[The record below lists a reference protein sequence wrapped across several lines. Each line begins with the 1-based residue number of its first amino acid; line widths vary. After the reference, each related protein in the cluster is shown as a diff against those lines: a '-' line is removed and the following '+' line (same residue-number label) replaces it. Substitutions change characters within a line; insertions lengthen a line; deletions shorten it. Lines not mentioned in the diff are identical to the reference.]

1 MPVDDVLLEAEEKME
16 KAVTHLAEEF
26 RGVRTGRASVGL
38 VEHIK
43 VDYYGSPTPLQQLAN
58 LGTPEPQLIVIK
70 AYDPGSLKEIEKA
83 ILASDLG
90 ITPQNDGKVIRL
102 QIPPLSEER
111 RKQLAA
117 RAREL
122 AEQSKVSIRN
132 IRREANKGIEVEEK
146 DKSSHLSEDEAFS
159 GKEEIQELT
168 KKFEGRVDELL
179 DKKAKEITEI

>member
-16 KAVTHLAEEF
+16 KAVAHLAEEF

-58 LGTPEPQLIVIK
+58 IGTPEPQLIVIK

-111 RKQLAA
+111 RRQLIHHAK
-117 RAREL
+117 EM
-122 AEQSKVSIRN
+122 AEEAKISIRN
-132 IRREANKGIEVEEK
+132 IRRDGNKLLDQEKKDGTIPEDEMYRGKDEVQKLTAEYEKKVEEHLK
-146 DKSSHLSEDEAFS
+146 TKSDDILQ
-159 GKEEIQELT
+159 I
-168 KKFEGRVDELL
+168 
-179 DKKAKEITEI
+179 